1 VGATPC
7 RFDSDLRHH
16 DFRHEQAP
24 WLCTKGLFFG
34 SQLATVDQTLTKC
47 RPKGLGYVDFTYR
60 FSMFSTAMANSFCML
75 GKTWE

>member
-1 VGATPC
+1 MNKPLGY
-7 RFDSDLRHH
+7 
-16 DFRHEQAP
+16 AP
-24 WLCTKGLFFG
+24 RGFSFG